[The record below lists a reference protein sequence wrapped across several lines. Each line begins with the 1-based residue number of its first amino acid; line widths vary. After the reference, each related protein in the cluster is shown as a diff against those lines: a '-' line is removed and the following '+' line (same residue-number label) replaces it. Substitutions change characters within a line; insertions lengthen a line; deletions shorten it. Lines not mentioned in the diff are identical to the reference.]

1 MQLAQYTRLYADAQ
15 GESHFED
22 IASTLLPANFAPP
35 AAPLNVASLFPA
47 MRCGFVGGP
56 PDWAGQVPH
65 PSPRRQ
71 FFCAMQGEFAVTASD
86 GTTRH
91 FSAGQLLLLED
102 TAGKGHSTRMIGE
115 QDVLVFA
122 VTLSD

>member
-1 MQLAQYTRLYADAQ
+1 
-15 GESHFED
+15 
-22 IASTLLPANFAPP
+22 
-35 AAPLNVASLFPA
+35 
-47 MRCGFVGGP
+47 
-56 PDWAGQVPH
+56 
-65 PSPRRQ
+65 
-71 FFCAMQGEFAVTASD
+71 MQGEFAVTASD